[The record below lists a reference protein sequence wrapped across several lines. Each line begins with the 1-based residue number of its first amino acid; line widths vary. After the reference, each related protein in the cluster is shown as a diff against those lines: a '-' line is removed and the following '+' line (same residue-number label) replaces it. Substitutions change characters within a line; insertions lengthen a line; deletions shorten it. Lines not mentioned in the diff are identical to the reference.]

1 MMKHVIIGTAGHIDH
16 GKTTLIKAMTGRDT
30 DRLKEEKKRGITI
43 DLGFT
48 YFDLPG
54 GKRAGII
61 DVPGHEKFIKN
72 MLAGVIGMDIVV
84 LVVAADEGIM
94 PQTKEHMD
102 ILSFLDIPKGL
113 IVLTKCDTVD
123 REWLDLVKEDVA
135 SRVEG
140 TFLEE
145 SEILEVDSIS
155 GRGIGEL
162 VEKLDE
168 MSGNVGERDYAK
180 PARIPIDRV
189 FSLTGYGTIVTGT
202 LMEGSIKKG
211 DTLDVYPSMK
221 KAKIRNIQVHGEDV
235 DTVYA
240 GQRAALN
247 IAGLKKNELERGE
260 VIAETDSMENTMM
273 VDVKLSLT
281 KDEKR
286 RLENWTRLRL
296 YHGSA
301 EILCRLVLL
310 DREVLEPGETCYA
323 QLRLEKTHA
332 FKYGDLFV
340 VRYYSPLETVGG
352 GEVIDTN
359 PQKHK
364 RFSEDTLETLELK
377 SGGNKKDI
385 IEQLIRT
392 APGHVMDMQAIQK
405 STGFESGEV
414 KSCIEELLGEDC
426 IYPLNESYIHVQSF
440 EAIEEKALKI
450 TNEYHMGNPYKRG
463 VPKEE
468 LKNKLIGER
477 SGDIFEKLLAKMSEG
492 GSLIVEGHTV
502 RLKNFEIE
510 LTERD
515 SKLARELLEYYDGAD
530 LTPDNFTTIK
540 AKLGIGK
547 KEMPVFEYL
556 LQEGSIVKVDEELYY
571 SKASYERILKKVLEI
586 LSKQGF
592 ISLKEFKEA
601 FNLSRKYAIALLEH
615 YDNAKIT
622 KRDGNRRIPF

>member
-30 DRLKEEKKRGITI
+30 DRLQEEKKRGITI

-102 ILSFLDIPKGL
+102 ILSFLDIPKGF
-113 IVLTKCDTVD
+113 IVLTKCDMVD
-123 REWLDLVKEDVA
+123 QEWLELVKEDV
-135 SRVEG
+135 SSQVEG
-140 TFLEE
+140 TLLED
-145 SEILEVDSIS
+145 SKIMEVDSIS
-155 GRGIGEL
+155 GRGIGNL

-168 MSGNVGERDYAK
+168 MSEYVGERDYAK

-189 FSLTGYGTIVTGT
+189 FSLTGYGTIITGT
-202 LMEGSIKKG
+202 LMEGSIKKS
-211 DTLDVYPSMK
+211 DMLVVYPSMK
-221 KAKIRNIQVHGEDV
+221 KAKVRNIQVHGEDV
-235 DTVYA
+235 DRVYA

-247 IAGLKKNELERGE
+247 IAGLKKNELYRGE
-260 VIAETDSMENTMM
+260 VIAEIDSMENTMM
-273 VDVKLSLT
+273 LDVKLSLT

-310 DREVLEPGETCYA
+310 DREVLEPGETCFA

-332 FKYGDLFV
+332 FKYGDHFV

-352 GEVIDTN
+352 GEVIDAN
-359 PQKHK
+359 PRKHK
-364 RFSEDTLETLELK
+364 RFNEDTIDALELK

-385 IEQLIRT
+385 IEQLIRSV
-392 APGHVMDMQAIQK
+392 PEHFIDMQEIQK
-405 STGFESGEV
+405 STGLQKDEVESF
-414 KSCIEELLGEDC
+414 IYELLDEGC
-426 IYPLNESYIHVQSF
+426 IYRMNESYMHVQSF
-440 EAIEEKALKI
+440 EAVEEKALRI
-450 TNEYHMGNPYKRG
+450 ANEYHRGNPYRNG
-463 VPKEE
+463 IPKEE
-468 LKNKLIGER
+468 FKNKLLGGR
-477 SGDIFEKLLAKMSEG
+477 NGYIFEHLLSKMTAG
-492 GSLIVEGHTV
+492 GSLVAEGHVV
-502 RLKNFEIE
+502 RLKNFKIVLGEK
-510 LTERD
+510 D
-515 SKLARELLEYYDGAD
+515 SKLAGKLIEYYDGAG

-540 AKLGIGK
+540 ARLGIGK

-556 LQEGSIVKVDEELYY
+556 LQEGAIVKVDEELYY
-571 SKASYERILKKVLEI
+571 SKATYDRILEKVREI
-586 LSKQGF
+586 LTEQGF

-615 YDNAKIT
+615 YDNSKIT